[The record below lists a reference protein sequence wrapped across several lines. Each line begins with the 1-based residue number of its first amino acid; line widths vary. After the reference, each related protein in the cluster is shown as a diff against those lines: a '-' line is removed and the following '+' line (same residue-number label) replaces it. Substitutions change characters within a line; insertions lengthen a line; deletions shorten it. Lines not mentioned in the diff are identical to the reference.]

1 VRGDHGGENVGVAE
15 LMFSVRGTDFNSF
28 IAGESLHNQRIE
40 RRWRDLFM
48 SLTGVY
54 YDMLEDEHFLDISNV
69 LHIFCCRY
77 VFLPRIQASL
87 DVLSEAWNHHP
98 IRTEQNLTPNQVGQ
112 DLNPVGDPVSERIP
126 ISGIQWEESGY
137 TNERHL
143 GISIPE
149 LDSPLSELEMLTTW
163 IHCNDLIVSGGHL
176 SQHCPIC

>member
-1 VRGDHGGENVGVAE
+1 
-15 LMFSVRGTDFNSF
+15 
-28 IAGESLHNQRIE
+28 
-40 RRWRDLFM
+40 M

-126 ISGIQWEESGY
+126 ISGCFSGRRVA
-137 TNERHL
+137 TQMNVIL
-143 GISIPE
+143 GS
-149 LDSPLSELEMLTTW
+149 
-163 IHCNDLIVSGGHL
+163 VSL
-176 SQHCPIC
+176 NWTVLFQSWKC